1 MEKTLTGNSERTA
14 SSPPNKEKRKRV
26 ELLKNTD
33 NQQKQ
38 QHTDSGKEE
47 NLDESYCRTCNKL
60 AEDGVIQCQ

>member
-1 MEKTLTGNSERTA
+1 MEKTFTGNSERTA
-14 SSPPNKEKRKRV
+14 SFPPNNEKQKRV
-26 ELLKNTD
+26 ESPKNTD

-47 NLDESYCRTCNKL
+47 NSDESYCCTCNKL